1 MMQRIFQAVM
11 DSIVSN
17 RRRIFFAAVVALVAT
32 VAGPAALPL
41 GIFMIGETK
50 PEGEKGPGD
59 GKPAPSDDGKPGAG
73 DGKPGGGGNQDPN
86 IQALHAKLTE
96 RDKQLKAAQAELER
110 LKGAEG
116 SALSQVVESMR
127 DEIKGLTEELAT
139 VQREKREKSLAEKY
153 PDILPELL
161 IDKDDAAIE
170 KIVEAQRAR
179 NKQIFGDS
187 RYFAAP
193 VYGTAADVDAAIEKV
208 QKDQNMSGIQKSV
221 EVMRLTRVRNGLGQ

>member
-1 MMQRIFQAVM
+1 M
-11 DSIVSN
+11 DSIVFN
-17 RRRIFFAAVVALVAT
+17 RRRIFFAAVVALVAM
-32 VAGPAALPL
+32 VAGPAVLPL

-50 PEGEKGPGD
+50 SEGEKGPGD
-59 GKPAPSDDGKPGAG
+59 GNKDPDPKGNGNPDAGGGKPG
-73 DGKPGGGGNQDPN
+73 DGGNLDPN

-110 LKGAEG
+110 MKGADG
-116 SALSQVVESMR
+116 SALSQIVESMR
-127 DEIKGLTEELAT
+127 EEVKRLTDELAT
-139 VQREKREKSLAEKY
+139 VQREKREKILAEKY

-179 NKQIFGDS
+179 NKQIYGDS

-193 VYGTAADVDAAIEKV
+193 AYGTAADVDAAIEKV
-208 QKDQNMSGIQKSV
+208 QKDQNMSGVQKSV
-221 EVMRLTRVRNGLGQ
+221 EVMRLTRVRNGLSQ